1 MMEDIG
7 FIFASWAISLG
18 SIAVLAI
25 ATIRRA
31 RRLAQR
37 VPDDVKPWL

>member
-1 MMEDIG
+1 MDDIG

-18 SIAVLAI
+18 SILVLAVV
-25 ATIRRA
+25 TIRRA

-37 VPDDVKPWL
+37 VPDDAKPWL